1 MKVGADDP
9 VRPYERKGANMI
21 HVNNKEKLKEFSETN
36 NFFVIIDFDHTLTT
50 RESIA
55 SMGIIPQFLG
65 GECLKERI
73 KIFEYYRPLE
83 LDYTI
88 EENKKREIMREWAG
102 KSFRLL
108 SKYLTS
114 QKIIEDALKDANIYL
129 RLGAKEFLKDLYN
142 KNVPVI
148 IMSAGVGNLIKEF
161 LKINGVLFDNMILIS
176 NFFEIKD
183 GKSYIN
189 TENLIS
195 SSNKN
200 YSRVPQEIRKVL
212 NNKEKILLCG
222 DIVEDIR
229 MIDDEQINKTLTIGF
244 LDYNIDNNLDIY
256 NKNFD
261 IVLTGDEDFYS
272 IKEVL
277 NFN

>member
-1 MKVGADDP
+1 
-9 VRPYERKGANMI
+9 MI
-21 HVNNKEKLKEFSETN
+21 YINNNEKLKEFNETSD
-36 NFFVIIDFDHTLTT
+36 FFVIIDFDHTLTSK
-50 RESIA
+50 ESIA

-65 GECLKERI
+65 GECLKERM

-88 EENKKREIMREWAG
+88 EQNKKREIMREWAG

-114 QKIIEDALKDANIYL
+114 QKIIEDALKNANMHL
-129 RLGAKEFLKDLYN
+129 RLGAKEFLKDLYD
-142 KNVPVI
+142 KNVPVV

-161 LKINGVLFDNMILIS
+161 LKINDVLFDNIILIS
-176 NFFEIKD
+176 NFFEIKAD
-183 GKSYIN
+183 KLYID
-189 TENLIS
+189 TDNLIS

-200 YSRVPQEIRKVL
+200 YSKVPEEIREVL
-212 NNKEKILLCG
+212 KNKEKILLCG
-222 DIVEDIR
+222 DIVEDIK
-229 MIDDEQINKTLTIGF
+229 MVDDEQKNKTLTIGF

-261 IVLTGDEDFYS
+261 IVLAGNEDFDS